1 MLNLF
6 HPQLVVGTN
15 SCEDMKY
22 NKILVDRAEIIRES
36 TYNISYPK
44 LSGKY
49 ALHVVFAGE
58 VDYTIDKRH
67 ITLVPGSFI
76 FLNPGTCYTK
86 SIDSA
91 TEVDTL
97 TILFDPEF
105 IINFESSGLLNA
117 NLLSDSSEVVKQR
130 KIRLLE
136 SIYPLQG
143 NIRFNLLQLVRQVEA
158 EVCDPVLLME
168 YLNHTL
174 LDYYDIYDS
183 EVIKREASLQFL
195 NGGTKTEILRRL
207 SVARDYM
214 VSNYRKRIQLDE
226 IAQVSCLSVNHLLRT
241 FKQAYQQSPHQFL
254 TRIRLQQAKYLLK
267 NTDYPVGEIVDIVG
281 FECPSSFIRLFR
293 NSFNVTPG
301 QYR

>member
-1 MLNLF
+1 
-6 HPQLVVGTN
+6 
-15 SCEDMKY
+15 MKY
-22 NKILVDRAEIIRES
+22 NKILVDKAEIIRES
-36 TYNISYPK
+36 TCNTCHSK
-44 LSGKY
+44 LTGKY
-49 ALHVVFAGE
+49 ALHVVFSGE

-67 ITLVPGSFI
+67 VTLVPGSFI

-97 TILFDPEF
+97 SILFDREF
-105 IINFESSGLLNA
+105 LRDFESSGLFNA

-130 KIRLLE
+130 KGRLLE

-143 NIRFNLLQLVRQVEA
+143 NIRFNLLQLARQVEA
-158 EVCDPVLLME
+158 GECNAIQLTE

-195 NGGTKTEILRRL
+195 NGSTKTEILRRL

-214 VSNYRKRIQLDE
+214 MSNYRKRIHLDE
-226 IAQVSCLSVNHLLRT
+226 IAQVACLSVNHLLRT

-267 NTDYPVGEIVDIVG
+267 NTDYPVGEIVDIIG